1 MVSGGE
7 LPGAT
12 VPGDTVPGDTVPG
25 DTAPGDIVAG
35 ASTFGVDAAPAYP
48 SHREADIVLRDGGT
62 AHLRPIRPEDAP
74 GVLAFH
80 ARQSPESIYFRFF
93 APMPRL
99 PAKDLHRFTHVDHVD
114 RVAFVCTVGDEIVGI
129 GRYDRVDPTTA
140 EVAFNIRDDHHGRG
154 LGSVILEHL
163 AAAARENG
171 VRRFVADVL
180 PQNTKM
186 LAVFSDAGYEVRHRL
201 EDGVLSLGFDIDPTE
216 RLLAVMEAREHRAE
230 LVSVQALFNPARVAV
245 VGASRRPGT
254 IGNRLLADILA
265 GGFTGGLD
273 LVHPEADAV
282 LGVRAHRRLD
292 DLSERP
298 DLVLIAVPAESVLD
312 VVRDCARRRVRGLV
326 VVSGGFAETGAEG
339 LARQHE
345 LVRLA
350 RANGMRLV
358 GPNSWGIINTDPAVR
373 LNVSL
378 AATLPR
384 PGRLGLYCQSG
395 AMSVSVLDSAVRRG
409 LGMSTFLSA
418 GNRADVSGND
428 CMQYWEED
436 DRTDV
441 IALYLE
447 STGNPRKFSRIARRL
462 ARRKPVIVVK
472 SGTSSF
478 GTPPGHAVRAAR
490 VPREAFDA
498 MLRQSGCVRVGN
510 VHQLFDVAQ
519 LLMHQPLPSGPEV
532 AVVANS
538 DALAALIADACTG
551 RGLDVVDGPVALP
564 AQAGAEEFREA
575 LVAVLADDR
584 VNSVVTGFIP
594 PLAGE
599 AESVLLALTEAAADA
614 TVPVVAC
621 LLDLPAGVHCESGGG
636 RAIPTYRTPEEA
648 VRALAA
654 VTGYA
659 SWRDRH
665 PGTKVD
671 PAGCDPAR
679 ARGLV
684 TSWLERS
691 PEGRGL
697 TCREAMD
704 LLACYGIALW
714 PSVRVADPD
723 HAVEAA
729 EELGWPVVVK
739 PTAPQLVHRADLGG
753 VRLDLRNA
761 DQLRGEVARL
771 RERLAPIGGG
781 DLAVQ
786 RMAPAGVACV
796 VRCGEDPLFGPVVSF
811 GLGGDASDLLGDVSH
826 RIPPLT
832 DVDVA
837 DLVRSVRAAPKLFGH
852 RGAAL
857 VDVPALEDVVARVS
871 RLGDDLPEVA
881 ELELNPVVVAEE
893 GAAVLGAVV
902 RIAPD
907 PHRSDAGRRELTAG

>member
-1 MVSGGE
+1 MSGEE
-7 LPGAT
+7 LSGAT
-12 VPGDTVPGDTVPG
+12 APGDTVPGDTVPG
-25 DTAPGDIVAG
+25 DTARGDTVPGDIVAG

-48 SHREADIVLRDGGT
+48 SHREADVVLRDGGT

-378 AATLPR
+378 AVTLPR

-575 LVAVLADDR
+575 LAAVLADDR

-665 PGTKVD
+665 PAPRWTRRLRSRPCPRPGDVL
-671 PAGCDPAR
+671 AGAV
-679 ARGLV
+679 AG
-684 TSWLERS
+684 
-691 PEGRGL
+691 GRGL
-697 TCREAMD
+697 TCRRPD

-714 PSVRVADPD
+714 PRPGSPTRTTPSRRRRSWAGRWWSSRRCPSSSTEPTSAGCGSTSATPTSYGARWPGCASVSPRS
-723 HAVEAA
+723 AA
-729 EELGWPVVVK
+729 ATSPCSGWPRPGWPASSAAARTRCSARWCPSDWAATPATSSVTSRTASPRS
-739 PTAPQLVHRADLGG
+739 PTSTLPTS
-753 VRLDLRNA
+753 
-761 DQLRGEVARL
+761 
-771 RERLAPIGGG
+771 
-781 DLAVQ
+781 
-786 RMAPAGVACV
+786 C
-796 VRCGEDPLFGPVVSF
+796 VRCGRRPSCSGTGGRPSSTCRRWRTSWPGSRGSVTTSPRSRSWSSTRSSSPRR
-811 GLGGDASDLLGDVSH
+811 GLPCSS
-826 RIPPLT
+826 PW
-832 DVDVA
+832 
-837 DLVRSVRAAPKLFGH
+837 
-852 RGAAL
+852 
-857 VDVPALEDVVARVS
+857 
-871 RLGDDLPEVA
+871 
-881 ELELNPVVVAEE
+881 
-893 GAAVLGAVV
+893 
-902 RIAPD
+902 
-907 PHRSDAGRRELTAG
+907 